1 MSIAEVPKEKT
12 LSNAAYE
19 PVTVLLDWGT
29 TNFRAFLVK
38 SDGSIIDE
46 KEGDRG
52 IQSVAK
58 GEHERVV
65 SEALASWRAEYGP
78 LDILAAGMIGSRNGW
93 IEMPYVPTPAAAA
106 DLAAAC
112 RTIELPEG
120 DRLTFLPGL
129 TDPTAL
135 PFPDV
140 MRGEETQLVGFGL
153 MRDMIVVL
161 PGTHAKWAEIR
172 NGRIERFR
180 TFVTGEIY
188 TTLANHSF
196 LSKVATAERDHATA
210 AFAKGVALAQEECA
224 RAGGLLTR
232 LFAVRTGWLAGT
244 TTPDE
249 MKSRLSG
256 LIVGWEFVEARA
268 GGWFKEGD
276 TIAVVGDDDLVEV
289 YERVATAFGLELAP
303 APADAAI
310 RGALAISGSRL
321 PAAQ

>member
-1 MSIAEVPKEKT
+1 VSIAEVPKEKT

-112 RTIELPEG
+112 RTIELAEG

-129 TDPTAL
+129 TDPTAF

>member
-1 MSIAEVPKEKT
+1 MSIHITLKEMA
-12 LSNAAYE
+12 LPDAAYE
-19 PVTVLLDWGT
+19 PVTVVLDWGT

-38 SDGSIIDE
+38 SDGSIVDE
-46 KEGDRG
+46 KIGDRG
-52 IQSVAK
+52 IQSVTK
-58 GEHERVV
+58 GEHARVV
-65 SEALASWRAEYGP
+65 SEGLASWRAEYGP
-78 LDILAAGMIGSRNGW
+78 LDIVAAGMIGSRNGW
-93 IEMPYVPTPAAAA
+93 IEMPYVPTPAAVG

-112 RTIELPEG
+112 RTIELAQG

-129 TDPTAL
+129 TDPTAF

-153 MRDMIVVL
+153 NRDMVVVL
-161 PGTHAKWAEIR
+161 PGTHAKWAEIKG
-172 NGRIERFR
+172 GRIERFR

-188 TTLANHSF
+188 ATLASHSF

-210 AFAKGVALAQEECA
+210 AFAEGIALAQQECA

-232 LFAVRTGWLAGT
+232 LFAVRAGWLAGT
-244 TTPDE
+244 ITPDE

-310 RGALAISGSRL
+310 RGALEISGRRS
-321 PAAQ
+321 AAAI

>member
-129 TDPTAL
+129 TDPTGF

-153 MRDMIVVL
+153 KRDMIVVL

>member
-38 SDGSIIDE
+38 SDGSITDE

-58 GEHERVV
+58 GEHELVV

-129 TDPTAL
+129 TDPTAF

-244 TTPDE
+244 ITPDE

-303 APADAAI
+303 VPADAAI